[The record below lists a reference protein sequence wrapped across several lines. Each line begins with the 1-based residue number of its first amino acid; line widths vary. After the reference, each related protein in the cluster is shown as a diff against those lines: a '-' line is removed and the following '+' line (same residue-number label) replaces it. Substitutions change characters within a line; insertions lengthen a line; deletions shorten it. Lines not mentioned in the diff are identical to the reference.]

1 MAFVSSGPADKQARR
16 MSLPGSATPIA
27 AIKNY
32 TQTSARPSILALA

>member
-1 MAFVSSGPADKQARR
+1 MAFDSSGPADRQARR

-32 TQTSARPSILALA
+32 TQTSVRASNLAFA